1 MNWNASDFDWNHAR
15 AFLATAE
22 EGSLSA
28 AARALGVTQPTLSR
42 QVSALEDQLGIT
54 LFERGPRLMQLTSAG
69 LEVLDHVRDMQE
81 AATRMS
87 LAASGQSQAVAGL
100 VRIAC
105 TDTIASYHMP
115 SILPRLREMAP
126 KIEIEIRTSN
136 KLQDLIHREAD
147 IAIRHARPKEP
158 ELIARRVRTTAANLY
173 ASTAYLDR
181 VGRPQDRDALKSLDF
196 LGFETR
202 DTLIPALRHAGLEL
216 TSANFPI
223 STDNGLSGIALARA
237 GLGIGLF
244 LADEAGQ
251 FEDLEIVW
259 PGFEP
264 IDVPVWLVTHR
275 ELHTSKRI
283 RLIFD
288 MLSEHFG

>member
-1 MNWNASDFDWNHAR
+1 MNWDASNFDWNQAR

-42 QVSALEDQLGIT
+42 QVSALEKQLGVT
-54 LFERGPRLMQLTSAG
+54 LFERGPRMMQLTTAG
-69 LEVLDHVRDMQE
+69 LEILEYVRAMQE

-105 TDTIASYHMP
+105 TDTIASYRMP
-115 SILPRLREMAP
+115 NILRELRQTAP
-126 KIEIEIRTSN
+126 NVEIEIRTSN
-136 KLQDLIHREAD
+136 KLSDLLHREAD
-147 IAIRHARPKEP
+147 IAVRHARPNEA
-158 ELIARRVRTTAANLY
+158 ELIARRVRTTSANLY
-173 ASTAYLDR
+173 ASKAYLDR
-181 VGRPQDRDALKSLDF
+181 VGRPASSNELQTLDF

-202 DTLIPALRHAGLEL
+202 ETLIPALRHAGLEL
-216 TSANFPI
+216 STANFPI

-237 GLGIGLF
+237 GLGIGF
-244 LADEAGQ
+244 FIADEAGQ

-259 PGFEP
+259 PDFP
-264 IDVPVWLVTHR
+264 AIDVPIWLVTHR

-288 MLSEHFG
+288 MLSAYFG